1 MHFGYH
7 MGALEGSQAVMW
19 VILEAAGRILGPLG
33 AVLEPL
39 GEVLGASWEPLRSI
53 LNAFGGCLGMFL
65 ELGQRF
71 RSDLLKY

>member
-39 GEVLGASWEPLRSI
+39 GEVLGA
-53 LNAFGGCLGMFL
+53 FGSL
-65 ELGQRF
+65 
-71 RSDLLKY
+71 